1 MADLFRRFR
10 PLRATQELRDH
21 HADVSLGVEDLILP
35 LFVVEGQGIEEPIPT
50 LKGVSHL
57 SLDRL
62 VEAAKVARDAGVT
75 KVLLFGVPENSHKHP
90 LAQAAV
96 KDDALVSRAV
106 AELKNRLSGLTVMT
120 DVCVCAY
127 TDHGHCGILR
137 GQTVDNDATL
147 PVLAAMAASHARAGA
162 DYVAPSA
169 MMDGQVL
176 AIRERLIQEHLHA
189 KIMGYSAKY
198 ASKLY
203 GPFRDAAGSA
213 PSHGDRKS
221 YQMDYRTRLQ
231 GVEEVRADLEEGADA
246 VMVKPATF
254 YLDMIERVKTAFPEA
269 PLAAYHTSGE
279 YMMVV
284 HGASQGLFDYEEG
297 LMENLFAIRRAG
309 ADWLITYGAVEA
321 ARWLNR

>member
-1 MADLFRRFR
+1 MAELFRRFR
-10 PLRATQELRDH
+10 PLRATQELRDQN
-21 HADVSLGVEDLILP
+21 ADVHFGPEDLILP
-35 LFVVEGQGIEEPIPT
+35 LFVVEGKGVDEPISS

-57 SLDRL
+57 SIDRL
-62 VEAAKVARDAGVT
+62 VEAAKVARDVGVT
-75 KVLLFGVPENSHKHP
+75 KVLLFGVPEGPQKHP
-90 LAQAAV
+90 QAAAAV
-96 KDDALVSRAV
+96 RDDALVSRAV
-106 AELKNRLSGLTVMT
+106 AELKNRLAGLTVMT

-127 TDHGHCGILR
+127 TDHGHCGLLR

-176 AIRERLIQEHLHA
+176 AIRERLAQEHLHA
-189 KIMGYSAKY
+189 KVMGYSAKY

-213 PSHGDRKS
+213 PGYGDRKS
-221 YQMDYRTRLQ
+221 YQMDFRTRLQ
-231 GVEEVRADLEEGADA
+231 GVDEVRADLEEGADA

-284 HGASQGLFDYEEG
+284 HGATHGLFEYQDG
-297 LMENLFAIRRAG
+297 LLENLYAIRRAG
-309 ADWLITYGAVEA
+309 ADWIITYGAVEA
-321 ARWLNR
+321 ALALR